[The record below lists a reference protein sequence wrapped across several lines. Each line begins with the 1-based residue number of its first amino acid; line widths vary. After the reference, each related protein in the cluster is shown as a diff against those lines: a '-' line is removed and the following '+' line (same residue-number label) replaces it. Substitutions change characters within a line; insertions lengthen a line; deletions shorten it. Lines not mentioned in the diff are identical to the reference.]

1 MTATTRDL
9 VARLAELLH
18 REHDAMAE
26 FLVAL
31 AEFDRAKG
39 WRELGYA
46 GLFPFLEREL
56 GLSKSAAFFRMK
68 AAQLIQAFPEIVEP
82 LRDGRLCLSTI
93 AEVAKVLTPE
103 NREAVVPR
111 FFHRSKQEAMEISAE
126 LAPVQD
132 PPKRTVVTVVRREL
146 PGSEHPGLVLRETS
160 SQTVLPEELALAPS
174 ARSEALARMVAPRDE
189 IVPLTGDL
197 RRMHIT
203 VSRNFREK
211 VEAAKMALSHS
222 APGASL
228 EQVLEAGL
236 DLILE
241 KDAKKKA
248 LVAEPRPAKD
258 PNLLRFDTRYIPAEI
273 RREVWKRDQGMCQW
287 PLEGGG
293 ICGST
298 FQLEVD
304 HIDGF
309 QPGKPITA
317 KDLRV
322 CCDPHNDLHAR
333 QVYGDEYMKQFRR
346 RGQRRSWDARLAP
359 LRIPNETTTEDAH
372 PGAGSKSAHQSS

>member
-1 MTATTRDL
+1 
-9 VARLAELLH
+9 
-18 REHDAMAE
+18 
-26 FLVAL
+26 
-31 AEFDRAKG
+31 
-39 WRELGYA
+39 
-46 GLFPFLEREL
+46 
-56 GLSKSAAFFRMK
+56 
-68 AAQLIQAFPEIVEP
+68 
-82 LRDGRLCLSTI
+82 
-93 AEVAKVLTPE
+93 
-103 NREAVVPR
+103 
-111 FFHRSKQEAMEISAE
+111 
-126 LAPVQD
+126 
-132 PPKRTVVTVVRREL
+132 
-146 PGSEHPGLVLRETS
+146 
-160 SQTVLPEELALAPS
+160 
-174 ARSEALARMVAPRDE
+174 
-189 IVPLTGDL
+189 
-197 RRMHIT
+197 MHIT

-322 CCDPHNDLHAR
+322 CCDPHNQLHAR